1 MKCLGFYLIQGSF
14 KFVEE
19 ECVFVFG
26 RQARVHNICIVNTS
40 LHCMWLNIIKRKSKR
55 LLGQKMII
63 HDFFLARH
71 NYKTLFKKV
80 IAFNHNK
87 IFQKSLLFFRMNIFK
102 SFLWYMKLIV
112 VSIVLYNHLY
122 AFWCCLQERPFNS
135 HTTTSLCRQRVIQKP
150 KKPKI
155 PPPPFMYVNIIELII
170 VVSS

>member
-1 MKCLGFYLIQGSF
+1 MNKVKWLGFYLIQGSF

-26 RQARVHNICIVNTS
+26 RQARVHNICTVNTS

-80 IAFNHNK
+80 IAFNHNNI
-87 IFQKSLLFFRMNIFK
+87 IFQDEHFQIIPMIYEADCCVYCIIQSSIC
-102 SFLWYMKLIV
+102 FLMLPSGK
-112 VSIVLYNHLY
+112 
-122 AFWCCLQERPFNS
+122 AFQLS
-135 HTTTSLCRQRVIQKP
+135 HNNQPLSPTCYSKT
-150 KKPKI
+150 
-155 PPPPFMYVNIIELII
+155 
-170 VVSS
+170 

>member
-1 MKCLGFYLIQGSF
+1 MNKVKSLGFYQIQGSF

-80 IAFNHNK
+80 SSWIMIKYNYLEK
-87 IFQKSLLFFRMNIFK
+87 GKQC
-102 SFLWYMKLIV
+102 
-112 VSIVLYNHLY
+112 VL
-122 AFWCCLQERPFNS
+122 S
-135 HTTTSLCRQRVIQKP
+135 VI
-150 KKPKI
+150 I
-155 PPPPFMYVNIIELII
+155 PPHHTYRKCLFSNEANYTGPANWVNAIDWWWWK
-170 VVSS
+170 